1 MCTPCPQF
9 FDHPLTI
16 SQYAQYFGLAM
27 VWFSFHK
34 GICKESLWPILQKAQ
49 AAGLAMT
56 WSCPTKKRGHGVH
69 MFSVANRDLLDIA
82 NSSEVPLI
90 NPWDTQGTPEFRYN
104 SPRGRSKEYWIQK
117 EEKSQYESLYVIGEV
132 SNMPLLNL
140 MYRQIGA
147 NADLWNIPEKN
158 MMEIVKM
165 FLEMEI
171 K

>member
-1 MCTPCPQF
+1 
-9 FDHPLTI
+9 
-16 SQYAQYFGLAM
+16 
-27 VWFSFHK
+27 
-34 GICKESLWPILQKAQ
+34 
-49 AAGLAMT
+49 
-56 WSCPTKKRGHGVH
+56 